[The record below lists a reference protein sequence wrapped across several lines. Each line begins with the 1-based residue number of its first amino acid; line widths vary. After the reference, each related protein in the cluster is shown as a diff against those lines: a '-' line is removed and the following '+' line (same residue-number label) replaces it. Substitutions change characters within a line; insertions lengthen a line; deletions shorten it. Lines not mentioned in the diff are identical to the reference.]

1 MARKAKTVAVK
12 TARVGKSGKPAKSDK
27 PTKKAFPM
35 VAKQDLNKLLEQCL
49 IYQNR
54 ASTATG
60 NMGELVR
67 EYADK
72 KHLHTGA
79 FAIIKRLHRLGNKD
93 RGKLWLLLA
102 HFDDMREKSG
112 LDKLAQEQGQL
123 LPAIEEDEV
132 ISTVVEGIEESV
144 GNVVDYPQPREVDE
158 QAGEHAA

>member
-1 MARKAKTVAVK
+1 MAKKASRP
-12 TARVGKSGKPAKSDK
+12 ARASKGAKPA
-27 PTKKAFPM
+27 KKAFPL
-35 VAKQDLNKLLEQCL
+35 VARKDLNTLLEQCL

-60 NMGELVR
+60 SMGELVR

-93 RGKLWLLLA
+93 RGKLWILLA

-112 LDKLAQEQGQL
+112 LDRLAQEQGQL
-123 LPAIEEDEV
+123 LPAIADEEAPTED
-132 ISTVVEGIEESV
+132 T
-144 GNVVDYPQPREVDE
+144 NVVDYPQPRDVEE
-158 QAGEHAA
+158 RAGDAA

>member
-1 MARKAKTVAVK
+1 MAKKARAAAKGKDSKAGKAV
-12 TARVGKSGKPAKSDK
+12 
-27 PTKKAFPM
+27 KKAFPLI
-35 VAKQDLNKLLEQCL
+35 ARKDLNALLEQCL

-60 NMGELVR
+60 SMGELVR

-102 HFDDMREKSG
+102 HFDDMRAKSG
-112 LDKLAQEQGQL
+112 LDRLAQEQGQL
-123 LPAIEEDEV
+123 LPAIAEEGQPAEAEP
-132 ISTVVEGIEESV
+132 EGE
-144 GNVVDYPQPREVDE
+144 NVVSYPQPREVE
-158 QAGEHAA
+158 ERAGDAA

>member
-1 MARKAKTVAVK
+1 MAKKAKAPPARGSKKDKAV
-12 TARVGKSGKPAKSDK
+12 
-27 PTKKAFPM
+27 KKAFPLI
-35 VAKQDLNKLLEQCL
+35 ARKDLNSLLEQCL

-60 NMGELVR
+60 SMGELVR

-79 FAIIKRLHRLGNKD
+79 FSIIKRLHRLGNKD

-112 LDKLAQEQGQL
+112 LDRLAQEQGQL
-123 LPAIEEDEV
+123 LPAIAEGETSVDEV
-132 ISTVVEGIEESV
+132 LQDTEAAD
-144 GNVVDYPQPREVDE
+144 NVVDYPQPREVE
-158 QAGEHAA
+158 ERAGDAA